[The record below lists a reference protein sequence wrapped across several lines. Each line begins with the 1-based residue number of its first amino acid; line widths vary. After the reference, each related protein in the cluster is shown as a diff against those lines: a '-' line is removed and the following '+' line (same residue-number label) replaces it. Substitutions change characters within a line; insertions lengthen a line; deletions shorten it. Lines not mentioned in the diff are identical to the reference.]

1 MISNSSNERSP
12 GSGGL
17 AVRRF
22 TSPWPVWSGEAT
34 CEQEDQGLGALGI
47 GSGFERGQRRAMIGV
62 TLGHSVQGRVAMA
75 DKETD
80 PRTPLSAL
88 SGQRRLAAVLSADVV
103 GYTRLM
109 ESDEE
114 ATHARLMRLRD
125 LVLEPTLKRHG
136 GRVVKNTGD
145 GFLAMF
151 DSAMAA
157 LEGAKEMQ
165 RAIMASE
172 LAASDKH
179 RIAFRMGVN
188 VADVI
193 VEAHDIFGDGVN
205 VAARLQSLAEPN
217 GIVISGAVAE
227 DLGGTFGMDAVD
239 LGPMHVRNRAHQ
251 VRVVSLRFADAPLS
265 AVGESEPGYASRPSI
280 AVLPFRKL
288 ATIDDDY
295 FADGIVDNIIH
306 ALAGLKELLVIAR
319 GSTLG
324 FGAGAVDVQAI
335 GSALGVRYV
344 LYGSAQRSGGN
355 LRIRTELIDT
365 SSAEVIRS
373 DQHDGGLSDLFTL
386 QDRITEDI
394 VKTIAPKVREQEL
407 KRALRKH
414 PQNMTAYDLVLQA
427 LDLLNSLDYPRF
439 ALARGLLQR
448 AMSIDPGYA
457 PSFSYTAWWHSY
469 RIGQEWSRDFPM
481 DASEAI
487 RLADNAL
494 KLDPSD
500 ALALAVNGH
509 EQSYLRKNYVAA
521 LDCFDQ
527 ALEACPNLATAWTL
541 KAVTLCFMGDGPGA
555 LDAANRGLRLSPVDQ
570 QVFFAEHILAQAHY
584 INGDFDEAVAW
595 SERAERHNAR
605 LTSNLRTLIASL
617 VASGRV
623 VEAREAA
630 RRHGVLSPHFSLA
643 AWASRTPMVAR
654 VLQPRLEMLRK
665 AGLPD

>member
-1 MISNSSNERSP
+1 MAEKDSVPRVLPVASA
-12 GSGGL
+12 GL
-17 AVRRF
+17 
-22 TSPWPVWSGEAT
+22 
-34 CEQEDQGLGALGI
+34 
-47 GSGFERGQRRAMIGV
+47 
-62 TLGHSVQGRVAMA
+62 
-75 DKETD
+75 
-80 PRTPLSAL
+80 
-88 SGQRRLAAVLSADVV
+88 RRLAAVLAADVV
-103 GYTRLM
+103 GYARLM
-109 ESDEE
+109 ENEEE

-125 LVLEPTLKRHG
+125 AVLEPTLEKYG
-136 GRVVKNTGD
+136 GCVVKNTGD

-151 DSAMAA
+151 DSAVAA
-157 LEGAKEMQ
+157 LDCAKEMQ
-165 RAIMASE
+165 RAVMASE
-172 LAASDKH
+172 RASTDER
-179 RIAFRMGVN
+179 RIAFRMGLN
-188 VADVI
+188 IAEVI

-227 DLGGTFGMDAVD
+227 DLGGSFGMDAVD

-251 VRVVSLRFADAPLS
+251 VRVVSLRFADAPFS
-265 AVGESEPGYASRPSI
+265 AVGDMEPGYAARPSI

-288 ATIDDDY
+288 STGDDDY

-319 GSTLG
+319 SSTLG
-324 FGAGAVDVQAI
+324 FGSGAIDVGAI

-344 LYGSAQRSGGN
+344 LYGSALRSGDN
-355 LRIRTELIDT
+355 LRISTELIDT
-365 SSAEVIRS
+365 GSAEIIRS
-373 DQHDGGLSDLFTL
+373 DQHDGGLSDLFNL

-448 AMSIDPGYA
+448 AMSIDPSYA
-457 PSFSYTAWWHSY
+457 PSFSHAAWWHSY
-469 RIGQEWSRDFPM
+469 RIGQEWSRDFSM

-487 RLADNAL
+487 RLAETAL

-509 EQSYLRKNYVAA
+509 EQSYLRKNYTAA
-521 LDCFDQ
+521 LECFDQ
-527 ALEACPNLATAWTL
+527 ALEACPNLAIAWTL

-555 LDAANRGLRLSPVDQ
+555 LNAANRGLRLSPVDQ
-570 QVFFAEHILAQAHY
+570 QVYFAEHILAQAHY
-584 INGDFDEAVAW
+584 INGDFDEAVVW
-595 SERAERHNAR
+595 SERAERHNGR

-617 VASGRV
+617 VASNRLDA
-623 VEAREAA
+623 AREAA
-630 RRHGVLSPHFSLA
+630 QRHSVLSPNFSLA
-643 AWASRTPMVAR
+643 AWAARTPMVAR
-654 VLQPRLEMLRK
+654 VLQPRLEMLRI